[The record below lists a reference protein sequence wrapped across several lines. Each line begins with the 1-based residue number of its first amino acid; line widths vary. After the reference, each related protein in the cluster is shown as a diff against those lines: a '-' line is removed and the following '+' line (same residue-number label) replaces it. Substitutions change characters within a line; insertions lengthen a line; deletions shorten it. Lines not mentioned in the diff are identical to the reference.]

1 MFLKVCLFTYNVF
14 VMLHSECFI
23 GVIWPHLR
31 QMCPFMDWIFI
42 FHLFILVVLFIFR
55 WLSLFICSVVFPYLV
70 FFAVVGVL
78 LLGIPLKDMW
88 LTELNFLRKEL
99 HPYMTVDQG
108 VYMISLT
115 GCFLRRRLRISKC
128 NSVCRRPIR
137 LQQWNRSIQREKYIG
152 WSSP

>member
-1 MFLKVCLFTYNVF
+1 MFYSKTLLFCLKTLFFFWNSSFFSKISRCFWKYVSLPIMFF

-55 WLSLFICSVVFPYLV
+55 WLSLFICSVVFSYLV

-78 LLGIPLKDMW
+78 LLGIPLKRYVIDRI
-88 LTELNFLRKEL
+88 ELFKKRIASI
-99 HPYMTVDQG
+99 YDCRSR
-108 VYMISLT
+108 SLYDK
-115 GCFLRRRLRISKC
+115 FWQAVS
-128 NSVCRRPIR
+128 
-137 LQQWNRSIQREKYIG
+137 
-152 WSSP
+152 

>member
-1 MFLKVCLFTYNVF
+1 
-14 VMLHSECFI
+14 MLHSECFI

-78 LLGIPLKDMW
+78 LLGIPIKRYVIDRI
-88 LTELNFLRKEL
+88 ELLRKEL

-108 VYMISLT
+108 VCMISFDRM
-115 GCFLRRRLRISKC
+115 FLKKE
-128 NSVCRRPIR
+128 VVYF
-137 LQQWNRSIQREKYIG
+137 EM
-152 WSSP
+152 